1 MVGNLILLKLVA
13 EQLAETISCIV
24 ISALNN
30 NIFPSKA
37 EEAGFTPVDKGGHD
51 KHRFPN
57 YESNHSAI
65 NFTNELLSIFYW
77 AYYCNQYKTKHT
89 QQNLSKTYILSSD
102 YSCKTE
108 SNSRNGRKPGHTLAN
123 KSRKAGKYK
132 AGAP

>member
-1 MVGNLILLKLVA
+1 MNKVMVGNLILLKLVA

-65 NFTNELLSIFYW
+65 NFTNELLSIF
-77 AYYCNQYKTKHT
+77 
-89 QQNLSKTYILSSD
+89 LL
-102 YSCKTE
+102 
-108 SNSRNGRKPGHTLAN
+108 GVLL
-123 KSRKAGKYK
+123 
-132 AGAP
+132 